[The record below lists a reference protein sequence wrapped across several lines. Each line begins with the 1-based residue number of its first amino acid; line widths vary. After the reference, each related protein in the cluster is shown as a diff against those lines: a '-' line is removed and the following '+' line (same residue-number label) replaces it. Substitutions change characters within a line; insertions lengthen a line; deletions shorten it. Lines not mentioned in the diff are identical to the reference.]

1 MVERKNN
8 FSNRRIGRSGVW
20 KGSAMLSTC
29 FILGAGLG
37 TRLRPFTEKLPK
49 PLLPVGG
56 RPLVSYAMDHCLT
69 IGARR
74 CIVNTHHL
82 ADAWDVAFPTRA
94 WREMP
99 IIFRHEPVLLDTAGG
114 LRNIEDLLSED
125 EPLLVYNGDILS
137 DIPLSRLF
145 AAHREKGREVTLALR
160 SRGPIRNVALTGNDQ
175 VCDIRGIIGNCGRRD
190 ALFTGIYIVEKG
202 FLRRLTAGRAESV
215 VLPLVEMIR
224 QEPGSVA
231 AVVIDEGMW
240 EDIGDVAAYTRI
252 QHSVPSLNY
261 EK

>member
-1 MVERKNN
+1 
-8 FSNRRIGRSGVW
+8 
-20 KGSAMLSTC
+20 MLSTC

-69 IGARR
+69 IGVRR

-82 ADAWDVAFPTRA
+82 ADTWGLAFPSRA
-94 WREMP
+94 WRDMP

-114 LRNIEDLLSED
+114 LRNIDDLLPEN

-145 AAHREKGREVTLALR
+145 AAHRKKGREVTLALR
-160 SRGPIRNVALTGNDQ
+160 SRGPMCNVALADNDE
-175 VCDIRGIIGNCGRRD
+175 VIDIRGILGNDGHRN
-190 ALFTGIYIVEKG
+190 ALFTGIYIVEKS
-202 FLRRLTAGRAESV
+202 FLRHLTAGRVASV

-240 EDIGDVAAYTRI
+240 EDIGDVAAYMRV

-261 EK
+261 EKNRRFRSDISE